1 MCGRPR
7 STCVVIGVV
16 AACIAVAATTRLRS
30 QAAPDLARARAV
42 FASPPDDARPMMR
55 WWWHG
60 VATSPAQIRHDLE
73 AMKAAGIGGAEIQ
86 PVYPLTLNSPS
97 SGIVN
102 HPFLSEAFLELVREA
117 HLRGRDL
124 GLRIDLT
131 LGSGWPYG
139 GPSVSIDDAA
149 GRLRVDRVALPA
161 GSRRIGRPAMAAGE
175 SWIGAFIGPSGVT
188 DAAPGALMPL
198 DWPPA
203 TPVLEVAPTEGPR
216 QVWAFIA
223 GRTGM
228 MVKRPAAG
236 AEGYVLS
243 HYDRSALDRYLDDV
257 GGRLL
262 RPLAGM
268 PPFAIFCDS
277 LEVYGSD
284 WTPDLPAEFARRR
297 GYDIRPL
304 LPSLVADRFET
315 GAMLREDWG
324 RTLSELL
331 DERFIG
337 PLREWAHARGTRL
350 RMQSYGIP
358 PATISSSAFVD
369 LPEGEGHHWRQL
381 TASRW
386 ASSASHLFD
395 RPVASSETWTWLHS
409 PSFRA
414 TPLDLKAEADRHFLQ
429 GITQLIGHG
438 WPSTPE
444 GEEYPGWRF
453 YAAGAFNEK
462 NPWWIVM
469 PDISRYL
476 QRVSAVLRLGRP
488 GNDVALYLPIAD
500 AYAHAT
506 PGRMHLL
513 DLVKERLGEEI
524 VGSVLDAGYGF
535 DAVDDDA
542 LVAHARLDGDRVAI
556 GAGRYRAIVL
566 PPMDAMPAATLAA
579 IERFAAAG
587 VVVISAGRTPSRPAG
602 RHSEDERTRFR
613 ERVRALFAAR
623 AKTVADAG
631 VPLRTALN
639 ALVEPPLRAAVV
651 DGEADATRA
660 IPSDIGVIE
669 RRLADGSI
677 FFIANTSNEARE
689 LRLRGRGTANA
700 QVWDA
705 VRGVVEGV
713 RQDGKDA
720 VLMALAPYES
730 RLLVT
735 AVGQRVTRR
744 AASADGATTAPGRV
758 LDRWRVSVGDFT
770 MLMGLI
776 GESGTVE
783 GWEAHPQT
791 RYFSGVGTY
800 ETTFESGRNVT
811 SRSSRVW
818 LDFGGGTPVDAHS
831 GETASVN
838 GFRALLDP
846 PIREAA
852 VIEVN
857 GRRVGSLWAPPYRI
871 EITAAVKPGENVVR
885 VSVGNTAMNHMAG
898 RPLPDY
904 RLLNLRYGE
913 RFVPQDMK
921 AVRVLPSG
929 LTAPV
934 KVVIEWPVRLK
945 ADTTSVPTRTP

>member
-1 MCGRPR
+1 MLA
-7 STCVVIGVV
+7 V
-16 AACIAVAATTRLRS
+16 AWLVVAATTALRS
-30 QAAPDLARARAV
+30 QAEPDVARARTV
-42 FASPPDDARPMMR
+42 FDSPPDDARPMMR

-60 VATSPAQIRHDLE
+60 VASSPAQIRHDLE
-73 AMKAAGIGGAEIQ
+73 AMKAVGIGGAEIQ
-86 PVYPLTLNSPS
+86 PVYPLTLNSPAA
-97 SGIVN
+97 GIVN
-102 HPFLSEAFLELVREA
+102 HPFLSDAFLELVREA
-117 HLRGRDL
+117 HVRGRDL

-149 GRLRVDRVALPA
+149 GQLRVERVALPA
-161 GSRRIGRPAMAAGE
+161 GSNRIARPAMAAGE
-175 SWIGAFIGPSGVT
+175 SWIGAFIGPDGVS
-188 DAAPGALMPL
+188 DATPAALTPL

-203 TPVLEVAPTEGPR
+203 TPVLEVAPTDNSR
-216 QVWAFIA
+216 QVWVFMAS
-223 GRTGM
+223 RTGM
-228 MVKRPAAG
+228 MVKRPAVG
-236 AEGYVLS
+236 SEGYVLS
-243 HYDRSALDRYLDDV
+243 HYDRGALDRYLDTV

-262 RPLAGM
+262 RPLAAT

-304 LPSLVADRFET
+304 LPWLVADRGET
-315 GAMLREDWG
+315 GAVLREDWG

-331 DERFIG
+331 DERFIR

-358 PATISSSAFVD
+358 PATISSSAAVD

-386 ASSASHLFD
+386 ASSATHLFD
-395 RPVASSETWTWLHS
+395 RPVASSEAWTWLHS

-438 WPSTPE
+438 WPSTPA
-444 GEEYPGWRF
+444 GQEYPGWRF

-469 PDISRYL
+469 PDLSRYL

-488 GNDVALYLPIAD
+488 GNDVALYLPVAD

-513 DLVKERLGEEI
+513 DLVRERLGEEI

-542 LVAHARLDGDRVAI
+542 LVTHARLDGDRVAI
-556 GAGRYRAIVL
+556 GAGLYRAIVL
-566 PPMDAMPAATLAA
+566 PPLDAMPTATLAA
-579 IERFAAAG
+579 VERFAAAG
-587 VVVISAGRTPSRPAG
+587 VVVISAGRTPARPAG
-602 RHSEDERTRFR
+602 RHSDAERARFG

-623 AKTVADAG
+623 ARTAANAG
-631 VPLRTALN
+631 ASLRTALN
-639 ALVEPPLRAAVV
+639 ALVEPPLRAVV
-651 DGEADATRA
+651 VNGAADATRA
-660 IPSDIGVIE
+660 MPSDIGVIE

-677 FFIANTSNEARE
+677 FFIANTSNEARD
-689 LRLRGRGTANA
+689 LRLTVRGTANV

-713 RQDGKDA
+713 RRDA
-720 VLMALAPYES
+720 RGAGLLTLAPYES
-730 RLLVT
+730 RFLVT
-735 AVGQRVTRR
+735 AAGERVTRR
-744 AASADGATTAPGRV
+744 APSVGGAMPATGRV
-758 LDRWRVSVGDFT
+758 LDRWRVSVGEFT

-776 GESGTVE
+776 GDAGTVE
-783 GWEAHPQT
+783 GWDAHPQT

-800 ETTFESGRNVT
+800 ETTFDAGRNVT
-811 SRSSRVW
+811 SRSRVW
-818 LDFGGGTPVDAHS
+818 LDFGEGRPVDAHS
-831 GETASVN
+831 GEIASVN

-857 GRRVGSLWAPPYRI
+857 GQRVGSLWTPPYRI
-871 EITAAVKPGENVVR
+871 EITAAVKPAENVVR
-885 VSVGNTAMNHMAG
+885 VRVGNTAMNHMAG

-934 KVVIEWPVRLK
+934 KLVVE
-945 ADTTSVPTRTP
+945 

>member
-1 MCGRPR
+1 MLA
-7 STCVVIGVV
+7 
-16 AACIAVAATTRLRS
+16 AACLAVAPTTGLRS
-30 QAAPDLARARAV
+30 QAVPDVGRARAV
-42 FASPPDDARPMMR
+42 FDNPPDDARPMMR

-60 VATSPAQIRHDLE
+60 VASSPAQIRHDLE

-86 PVYPLTLNSPS
+86 PVYPLTLNSPA
-97 SGIVN
+97 SGVVN
-102 HPFLSEAFLELVREA
+102 HPFLSDAFLALVREA
-117 HLRGRDL
+117 HERGRDL

-139 GPSVSIDDAA
+139 GPSVSVDDAA
-149 GRLRVDRVALPA
+149 GQLRVERIALPA
-161 GSRRIGRPAMAAGE
+161 GTRRIPRPAMAAGE
-175 SWIGAFIGPSGVT
+175 SWIGAFISPDDGSDPT
-188 DAAPGALMPL
+188 PGAMTPL
-198 DWPPA
+198 PWPPA
-203 TPVLEVAPTEGPR
+203 TPVLDIAPAEGPR
-216 QVWAFIA
+216 QVWAFVA
-223 GRTGM
+223 SRTGM
-228 MVKRPAAG
+228 MVKRPAIG

-243 HYDRSALDRYLDDV
+243 HYDRGALERYLDSV

-262 RPLAGM
+262 RPLAGA

-284 WTPDLPAEFARRR
+284 WTPDLPAEFERRR

-304 LPSLVADRFET
+304 LPALIADRGET

-331 DERFIG
+331 DQRFIG
-337 PLREWAHARGTRL
+337 PLRDWAHARGTRL

-358 PATISSSAFVD
+358 PATISSSAAVD

-469 PDISRYL
+469 PDVSRYL

-488 GNDVALYLPIAD
+488 GNDVALYLPVAD

-513 DLVKERLGEEI
+513 DLVKARLGEEI

-542 LVAHARLDGDRVAI
+542 LVAHARLEGDRVAI

-566 PPMDAMPAATLAA
+566 PPMDAMPEATLAA
-579 IERFAAAG
+579 IDRFAAAG
-587 VVVISAGRTPSRPAG
+587 VVVISAGRTPARPAG
-602 RHSEDERTRFR
+602 RHSEAERARFG
-613 ERVRALFAAR
+613 ERVRALFATR
-623 AKTVADAG
+623 AKTVADTGAA
-631 VPLRTALN
+631 LRAALN
-639 ALVEPPLRAAVV
+639 ALVEPPLRVVAVT
-651 DGEADATRA
+651 GEGDATRA
-660 IPSDIGVIE
+660 VPADIGVIE

-677 FFIANTSNEARE
+677 FFLANTSNEARD
-689 LRLRGRGTANA
+689 LRLTGRNTADV

-705 VRGVVEGV
+705 GRGVVEGAG
-713 RQDGKDA
+713 RDPRGA
-720 VLMALAPYES
+720 VLLTLAPYES

-735 AVGQRVTRR
+735 AAGGRVTRR
-744 AASADGATTAPGRV
+744 VRTGAGTTPATGRV

-776 GESGTVE
+776 GESGSVE
-783 GWEAHPQT
+783 GWDAHPQT

-800 ETTFESGRNVT
+800 ETTFDMARNVT

-818 LDFGGGTPVDAHS
+818 LDFGEGTRVDAHS
-831 GETASVN
+831 GEVASVN

-857 GRRVGSLWAPPYRI
+857 GRRVGALWTPPYRI
-871 EITAAVKPGENVVR
+871 EITPAVKPGENLVR

-934 KVVIEWPVRLK
+934 KLVIE
-945 ADTTSVPTRTP
+945 

>member
-1 MCGRPR
+1 MLA
-7 STCVVIGVV
+7 
-16 AACIAVAATTRLRS
+16 AACLAAVATTGVRP
-30 QAAPDLARARAV
+30 QAGPDVARARAV
-42 FASPPDDARPMMR
+42 FDNPPDDARPMMR

-60 VATSPAQIRHDLE
+60 VAASPAQIRHDLE

-86 PVYPLTLNSPS
+86 PVYPLTLNSPA
-97 SGIVN
+97 SGVVN
-102 HPFLSEAFLELVREA
+102 HPFLSDAFLALVREA
-117 HLRGRDL
+117 HVRGRDL

-149 GRLRVDRVALPA
+149 GQLRVERVALPA
-161 GSRRIGRPAMAAGE
+161 GSRRVARPALAVGEAWIAA
-175 SWIGAFIGPSGVT
+175 FVGPEGVA
-188 DAAPGALMPL
+188 DATPGALTPL
-198 DWPPA
+198 DWPPS
-203 TPVLEVAPTEGPR
+203 TPVLDIAPTQGPR
-216 QVWAFIA
+216 QVWAFVA
-223 GRTGM
+223 SRTGM
-228 MVKRPAAG
+228 MVKRPAVG
-236 AEGYVLS
+236 SEGYVLS
-243 HYDRSALDRYLDDV
+243 HYDRGALDRYLDTV

-262 RPLAGM
+262 QPLAGS

-284 WTPDLPAEFARRR
+284 WTPDLPAEFEQRR

-304 LPSLVADRFET
+304 LPWLVADRGET

-331 DERFIG
+331 DERFIR

-358 PATISSSAFVD
+358 PATISSSAAVD

-386 ASSASHLFD
+386 ASSASHLFG

-469 PDISRYL
+469 PDVSRYL
-476 QRVSAVLRLGRP
+476 QRVSAVLRLGHP
-488 GNDVALYLPIAD
+488 GNDVALYLPVAD

-513 DLVKERLGEEI
+513 ELVKERLGEEI

-535 DAVDDDA
+535 DAIDDDA
-542 LVAHARLDGDRVAI
+542 LVTHARLDGDRVAI

-587 VVVISAGRTPSRPAG
+587 VVVISAGRTPARPAG
-602 RHSEDERTRFR
+602 RHSEAERAQFG

-623 AKTVADAG
+623 AKTVADADAS
-631 VPLRTALN
+631 LRTALN
-639 ALVEPPLRAAVV
+639 ALVEPSLRAVV
-651 DGEADATRA
+651 ATGEADATRA
-660 IPSDIGVIE
+660 VPSDIGVIE
-669 RRLADGSI
+669 RRLTDGSI
-677 FFIANTSNEARE
+677 FFIANTTNEARD
-689 LRLRGRGTANA
+689 LRLTGRGTANV

-705 VRGVVEGV
+705 VRGGVEGA
-713 RQDGKDA
+713 RRDPRGA
-720 VLMALAPYES
+720 VLLTLAPYES

-735 AVGQRVTRR
+735 AAGERVTPGVPSRIGSR
-744 AASADGATTAPGRV
+744 PATGRV
-758 LDRWRVSVGDFT
+758 LDRWRVSVGEFT

-776 GESGTVE
+776 GESDAVD
-783 GWEAHPQT
+783 GWDAHPQT

-800 ETTFESGRNVT
+800 ETTFDAATR
-811 SRSSRVW
+811 RSSRVW
-818 LDFGGGTPVDAHS
+818 LDFGEGRPVDALS
-831 GETASVN
+831 GEVASVN
-838 GFRALLDP
+838 GFRAQLDP

-857 GRRVGSLWAPPYRI
+857 GQRMGSLWTPPYRI
-871 EITAAVKPGENVVR
+871 EITSAVKPGENVVR
-885 VSVGNTAMNHMAG
+885 VTVGNTAMNHMAG

-921 AVRVLPSG
+921 GVRVLPSG

-934 KVVIEWPVRLK
+934 RLVVE
-945 ADTTSVPTRTP
+945 